1 MPLVH
6 EVDLVALVG
15 NNKEEAAL
23 LGGRESIGNNV
34 ELDSHEGNVVASCDV
49 GHAHGYLLE
58 LGNSDDAVI
67 AVEIVALGASAA

>member
-23 LGGRESIGNNV
+23 LSGRKSIGNDV
-34 ELDSHEGNVVASCDV
+34 ESDSHEGNVAPSCDV
-49 GHAHGYLLE
+49 GHAHRYFLE
-58 LGNSDDAVI
+58 LSDSDDAVK
-67 AVEIVALGASAA
+67 AVEIKALGAGAA